1 MIGKDLLDDVIGK
14 GIIKGM
20 GVTIKHFVNTYI
32 EDFKYFTEKPDRSIL
47 EARMDPKTDGIYT
60 MQYPE
65 EQPVIP
71 ESFRFLPFLVTD
83 HEGSNFDERSEA
95 NRCTSCGICA
105 KACPP
110 QCIWIVRG
118 SDENNKPI
126 PQPKE
131 FYIDTDI
138 CMNCG
143 YCAEFCPFDAIIM
156 DHEFALADYARDDD
170 TNHVHDLDR
179 LMRPA
184 SYYKEIRPNQYVQME
199 QQRIEEEAEKKRK
212 LEAKAKAKAEKEA
225 AKAAAAK
232 AEAAGEAKDGEKKKP
247 AAKKRSPEEIK
258 AQREA
263 MMAKKKAKEAAA
275 AEKKDEG

>member
-1 MIGKDLLDDVIGK
+1 MFGKEILDDVIGK

-20 GVTIKHFVNTYI
+20 GVTLKHFVSTYV
-32 EDFKYFTEKPDRSIL
+32 EDFKYFTEKPDRTIL
-47 EARMDPKTDGIYT
+47 ESRMDPHTDGIYT

-71 ESFRFLPFLVTD
+71 ENFRFLPFLVTD
-83 HEGSNFDERSEA
+83 NEGSNFDERSEA

-170 TNHVHDLDR
+170 THHVHDLDR

-184 SYYKEIRPNQYVQME
+184 SYYKEIRPTQYVQME
-199 QQRIEEEAEKKRK
+199 QQRIADEAEKKRK
-212 LEAKAKAKAEKEA
+212 LEAKAKAKA

-232 AEAAGEAKDGEKKKP
+232 AEAAGDATDSEKKKP
-247 AAKKRSPEEIK
+247 AANKRSPEEVK

-263 MMAKKKAKEAAA
+263 MMAKKKAKEAVAE
-275 AEKKDEG
+275 EKKDEG